1 MRGRAK
7 VDTHVPAFGNKE
19 REQVWEETVTSESE
33 TKGPGDVQEV
43 GGWTKHQKLLHGVG
57 ETRDLDSEQLDPQ
70 KLDAP

>member
-43 GGWTKHQKLLHGVG
+43 GGWTKQQKLLHGVG
-57 ETRDLDSEQLDPQ
+57 
-70 KLDAP
+70 